1 MDIDGFW
8 ELIERSGRAAGTKDA
23 RLAWMLEELSG
34 RSPEELIDY
43 QCQWTVV
50 QARGCTMDLYAAH
63 WFVFGSG
70 SLDGFEYFVS
80 WLISLGRESFEKV
93 ADCPDLLIELPQVLR
108 HLDLKRAY
116 YSSKGVRS
124 RDMQRRLEEEW
135 PEFELLAYV
144 AHEAYERITGSGS
157 GALYEAVHERG
168 VFSGFPLIPALG
180 SVPDGEQWDFDD
192 PREFVRR
199 LPRTARHRGL

>member
-1 MDIDGFW
+1 MDVDGFW
-8 ELIERSGRAAGTKDA
+8 ELIERSGRAAETKDA
-23 RLAWMLEELSG
+23 RLAWLLEELSG

-43 QCQWTVV
+43 QCLWTGV

-80 WLISLGRESFEKV
+80 WLISLGRESFESV

-108 HLDLKRAY
+108 YLDLKRD
-116 YSSKGVRS
+116 YSGSKRARS
-124 RDMQRRLEEEW
+124 RGMQRRHEEAW

-144 AHEAYERITGSGS
+144 AHEAYEGITGSDS
-157 GALYEAVHERG
+157 AALYEAVHGRG
-168 VFSGFPLIPALG
+168 VFGGFPLIPALG
-180 SVPDGEQWDFDD
+180 GVPDGEQWDFDD
-192 PREFVRR
+192 PTELVRR
-199 LPRTARHRGL
+199 LPRIARHRGL

>member
-43 QCQWTVV
+43 QCQWTGV